1 MATTRDD
8 TLTLVQFAPALG
20 VRNASPFCLKTEAL
34 LVSSGQPY
42 VTENWADPR
51 KAPKGKLPLLRHRGQ
66 LIADSTFIRR
76 YLESTFAIDFD
87 EGLSEA
93 ERGVAD
99 AFVKFCEEHL
109 YFILFYSR
117 WMEEANWPV
126 LRDAYFGAIPALLRP
141 LITSQIRKQSF
152 NVMKGQGLGRHSRE
166 ELYALGAADLRSIA
180 GFLGDKPF
188 FMGERAT
195 SADATVYAWLSS
207 ILDTSLASPLQD
219 AARAHA
225 TLVSYTARL
234 GQHYFG

>member
-1 MATTRDD
+1 MLFDAHPPIVTPYTPSEIQVRGGTYYSFQPGNGDSVREYAADLATRFFRENRD
-8 TLTLVQFAPALG
+8 TLAGAPPKKPFKCG
-20 VRNASPFCLKTEAL
+20 PPENARA
-34 LVSSGQPY
+34 
-42 VTENWADPR
+42 W
-51 KAPKGKLPLLRHRGQ
+51 
-66 LIADSTFIRR
+66 
-76 YLESTFAIDFD
+76 
-87 EGLSEA
+87 GL
-93 ERGVAD
+93 
-99 AFVKFCEEHL
+99 
-109 YFILFYSR
+109 
-117 WMEEANWPV
+117 M
-126 LRDAYFGAIPALLRP
+126 RDAYFGAIPALLRP
-141 LITSQIRKQSF
+141 LITTQIRKQSF